1 MVSWQP
7 VNNRYQSKYE
17 QKFSSKVISQ
27 SPPALS
33 LSLSLIPFFQE
44 LQEKYGVG
52 YALLRKMGG
61 ANGEKE
67 ETVPV
72 KATPQIEKGAGLGF
86 VEEKNSKLDREVKD
100 RGLLF

>member
-1 MVSWQP
+1 
-7 VNNRYQSKYE
+7 
-17 QKFSSKVISQ
+17 
-27 SPPALS
+27 
-33 LSLSLIPFFQE
+33 
-44 LQEKYGVG
+44 
-52 YALLRKMGG
+52 MGG